1 MTPLAFPSCED
12 GFAFHRRLL
21 DANDLAVSN
30 DLCERYLD
38 PLCDWLAG
46 RFRSAHADDCCTAA
60 IDALMTHVKD
70 PAKYD
75 PAKLDLGA
83 YLHMAAGRDL
93 SNLRRKEA
101 RHQRLRVAD
110 FRVEESRLVGNYLQE
125 EPSIVLLRRE
135 AQASARR
142 IVGAVRAECS
152 EPERAVLELLIDG
165 ERASMRYAVAL
176 GVEQLPKKEMRHEV
190 KKVKDRLEKRI
201 GRKGEANDDPTRE
214 DGREG
219 TA

>member
-1 MTPLAFPSCED
+1 MTSLAFPSRED

-30 DLCERYLD
+30 DICERYLD

-60 IDALMTHVKD
+60 IDALLTYVKY

-83 YLHMAAGRDL
+83 YLRMAARRDL
-93 SNLRRKEA
+93 SNLHRKEA

-110 FRVEESRLVGNYLQE
+110 FRVEVSRLVGNSLE
-125 EPSIVLLRRE
+125 EPSTVLSRRE
-135 AQASARR
+135 EQASARR
-142 IVGAVRAECS
+142 IVEAVRAKCS
-152 EPERAVLELLIDG
+152 EPECAVLELLIDG

-190 KKVKDRLEKRI
+190 KRVRDRVKKRI
-201 GRKGEANDDPTRE
+201 DRKGEANDDPTRE